1 MLLHNKMLRKFS
13 VIAILLTVT
22 GCVTGC
28 PSSRLP
34 PCVTGIAAPT
44 LNQQRLWNKTPTVN
58 SLDLAFDGSGSMLGL
73 TGSPKASSAWKAL
86 IKGVTLAAASNG
98 LLVKSQRVGGG
109 ESKFI
114 NGALQAANPCF
125 FSGCD
130 DFFPV
135 SSSLE
140 SLWKAPGLA
149 KGKPPLRIAVS
160 DLETNEGDIDRLLAA
175 IKPHV
180 KQGAVIAVLAVKLPF
195 NGNVFNS
202 QGIVT
207 HTGEAKRPIYLLG
220 TGPRSQLQ
228 ALMTDVQ
235 TKAALAG
242 MPTDEMHLTFLDQQ
256 ANAPTLIA
264 KSVVGIPTNSI
275 SGGLPIRLAG
285 ATYSPAVADNY
296 QFVKLYTNAEGVAL
310 SSGLGLQSVQLQPNR
325 YLVRL
330 EAISLPGDGL
340 GLNNLL
346 VKGFQMSG
354 QELSVAIRIP
364 ISSQSK
370 AIRAFVPRGQLPEAW
385 WLSWNRLN
393 PSDKKTH
400 DQSDGLLLLLTSLSK
415 LMVDP
420 GTTPAA
426 SFCMAFSH

>member
-1 MLLHNKMLRKFS
+1 MFKKFS
-13 VIAILLTVT
+13 VTAILLTVT

-28 PSSRLP
+28 PSARLP
-34 PCVTGIAAPT
+34 PCVTGNAAPT
-44 LNQQRLWNKTPTVN
+44 PKQQEFWNETPSVN
-58 SLDLAFDGSGSMLGL
+58 ALDLAFDGSGSMLGL
-73 TGSPKASSAWKAL
+73 TGSSKASSAWMGL

-98 LLVKSQRVGGG
+98 LSVKTQRVGGG
-109 ESKFI
+109 ETKVF

-125 FSGCD
+125 FSGCE

-135 SSSLE
+135 SSSLD
-140 SLWKAPGLA
+140 SFWNAPGLI

-160 DLETNEGDIDRLLAA
+160 DLETNNGDIAKLLAA
-175 IKPHV
+175 IEPHV

-202 QGIVT
+202 QGIVI
-207 HTGEAKRPIYLLG
+207 HTGEAKRPIYLLA

-256 ANAPTLIA
+256 ANAPTLTA
-264 KSVVGIPTNSI
+264 KSVTGMPVNINSI

-285 ATYSPAVADNY
+285 TTYSPALTDNY
-296 QFVKLYTNAEGVAL
+296 QFVKLYPNAEGVAI
-310 SSGLGLQSVQLQPNR
+310 SSGESLLSGQLQP
-325 YLVRL
+325 YSSLIRL

-340 GLNNLL
+340 ELNNI
-346 VKGFQMSG
+346 VIKGFQMSG

-415 LMVDP
+415 LMVTP